1 MACSLRDRDGNGTQ
15 AVVRM
20 LPGGSEC
27 GPDALEERKSARV
40 DYSH

>member
-15 AVVRM
+15 AVVRT
-20 LPGGSEC
+20 LPGGPE
-27 GPDALEERKSARV
+27 GDRDALEECKSARV